1 MEVYSKELCCSNV
14 EFCNEKVGQSNK
26 NSRYLKT
33 TFNDCSIQNSIL
45 YKTSDSCQI
54 WHAKC
59 VYRVLGYF
67 PFQTKKSQTVLK
79 TSDIRKHIF
88 SQVIKI
94 IEVSQNTFHYFD
106 AK

>member
-1 MEVYSKELCCSNV
+1 MEVYSKGLCCSNV

-54 WHAKC
+54 
-59 VYRVLGYF
+59 
-67 PFQTKKSQTVLK
+67 
-79 TSDIRKHIF
+79 
-88 SQVIKI
+88 
-94 IEVSQNTFHYFD
+94 
-106 AK
+106 